1 MNSLFALS
9 LFPYLVFLFF
19 LSRLRRIPRSA
30 LVGFWLLLLFV
41 AVSIPAGLYAQM
53 HYGTSLANVDPLH
66 GGAEAFLTLSNILV
80 ALGFKQGIDQQSQR
94 LPEAGDSNPE
104 P

>member
-19 LSRLRRIPRSA
+19 LSRLRRIPRLA

-80 ALGFKQGIDQQSQR
+80 ALGFSR
-94 LPEAGDSNPE
+94 N
-104 P
+104 

>member
-9 LFPYLVFLFF
+9 LFPYLLFLFF
-19 LSRLRRIPRSA
+19 LSRLRRIPRLA
-30 LVGFWLLLLFV
+30 LAGFWLLLLFV
-41 AVSIPAGLYAQM
+41 AFSIPAGLYAQK

-80 ALGFKQGIDQQSQR
+80 ALGFKQALDQKAQGSPNSPEQS
-94 LPEAGDSNPE
+94 
-104 P
+104 

>member
-9 LFPYLVFLFF
+9 LFPYLLFLFF
-19 LSRLRRIPRSA
+19 LSRLRRIPRLA

-41 AVSIPAGLYAQM
+41 AVSIPAGLYAQR
-53 HYGTSLANVDPLH
+53 HYGTSLANVDLLH

-80 ALGFKQGIDQQSQR
+80 ALGFKQALDQHAQGS
-94 LPEAGDSNPE
+94 PKSSE
-104 P
+104 